1 MYHQRRTSGFAWS
14 LAAPVAFALLASG
27 CYTGLGWDGNS
38 AGDPGNS
45 GEHNG
50 ASEDGDNPDDTA
62 DPAATCEDMGVD
74 VAFAPL
80 ARITRL
86 QYQNSVRD
94 ILGVELSLE
103 DELIVDDKA
112 GSFNSNTLDAAS
124 ATHVNRYRSAA
135 EFVAEQVIEQSP
147 EQLACD
153 PQAGQG
159 SEEACV
165 TDHARRLARRFYGR
179 TPSAAQVENLVA
191 LFAAV
196 RANESYEV
204 AMQTMLEGLLQSP
217 HFLYHVEEGRSGDE
231 IAPLT
236 GPEIARRL
244 ATFLWSS
251 APDEILIDAA
261 QAGEL
266 ATAEQVAAQATRMLG
281 DPRADEILAHFH
293 RQWLRLDGSAFAVA
307 LPDESE
313 RASVANETLAFV
325 DRALGSGGDDITS
338 MLSSRVAVLDDHTAE
353 LYGMPGASGDTMLP
367 PEERSGLL
375 TRAGFLAANGSV
387 TARGLFV
394 RSQMMC
400 QPIPPPPEG
409 VSTELPDLGPDATER
424 ELLEAHQAD
433 PSCAGCHNLFDP
445 IGLGFL
451 NYGHDGAF
459 HEQDEHG
466 PIDNSGQLDGA
477 SFNGALELSQMLGQ
491 MERVQQCLTE
501 QWFNFGL
508 ARESRSSDQ
517 CSIEQAAAEFASSGP
532 EIETLIVALTKTDAF
547 RYRRATPQQ

>member
-1 MYHQRRTSGFAWS
+1 M
-14 LAAPVAFALLASG
+14 AFALLASG
-27 CYTGLGWDGNS
+27 CYTGLAWDDNS
-38 AGDPGNS
+38 AADPGNS
-45 GEHNG
+45 GEDNG
-50 ASEDGDNPDDTA
+50 ASADGDEPDEDTA
-62 DPAATCEDMGVD
+62 GPAATCADMGVD

-86 QYQNSVRD
+86 QYQNSIRD

-135 EFVAEQVIEQSP
+135 EFVAAQVIEQHP

-153 PQAGQG
+153 PPPDQGPDQGPEEG
-159 SEEACV
+159 SEEECV

-191 LFAAV
+191 LFATV

-217 HFLYHVEEGRSGDE
+217 HFLYHVEEGNSDDE
-231 IAPLT
+231 VAPLT
-236 GPEIARRL
+236 GPELARRL

-251 APDEILIDAA
+251 APDEILLDAA
-261 QAGEL
+261 EAGEL

-281 DPRADEILAHFH
+281 DPRADELLAHFH
-293 RQWLRLDGSAFAVA
+293 RQWLRLDGSAFMVA

-313 RASVANETLAFV
+313 RASVANETLAFI
-325 DRALGSGGDDITS
+325 DRALGSGDDDITS
-338 MLSSRVAVLDDHTAE
+338 MLNSRAAVLDDHTAE

-367 PEERSGLL
+367 PGERSGLL

-400 QPIPPPPEG
+400 QQIPPPPEG

-433 PSCAGCHNLFDP
+433 PTCAGCHNLFDP

-466 PIDNSGQLDGA
+466 PIDNSGQLDEA

-491 MERVQQCLTE
+491 MEDVHECLTE

-517 CSIEQAAAEFASSGP
+517 CSIEQAAAEFVSSGP